1 MSEGEIL
8 IRIYEDLELL
18 KRDVAEIREVINL
31 EPELRKEI
39 RLQVQLARERIT
51 KGQFVKNKDILKEF
65 DLA

>member
-8 IRIYEDLELL
+8 TRIHEDLELL
-18 KRDVAEIREVINL
+18 KRDVAEIREAINL

-39 RLQVQLARERIT
+39 ILQIQLARERIA

-65 DLA
+65 DLT